1 MQVVHS
7 LDNECVFEIFS
18 SIIIYLSII
27 ELCYKMS
34 DNEHPAT
41 DLQENMEG
49 HVPKEPPPASH
60 SDSSHDTQSDSSADV
75 TPTRK
80 TRKRPENKPPPEV
93 QERPETAS
101 EAENASKVNR
111 DLFCGKFL

>member
-1 MQVVHS
+1 
-7 LDNECVFEIFS
+7 
-18 SIIIYLSII
+18 
-27 ELCYKMS
+27 MS
-34 DNEHPAT
+34 DSEHPAT
-41 DLQENMEG
+41 DLQENVEG

-60 SDSSHDTQSDSSADV
+60 SDSSHDAQSDSSADV
-75 TPTRK
+75 APTRK